1 MFITIQC
8 SITVSVCLHI
18 TYVLLINNLKYITV
32 GCVHGDSVCTVL
44 PRVGNLLSSVG
55 GPHLLYFLQTGLTRK
70 LKYGL
75 LTSRLAEV
83 HSALVN
89 LVFVSLGSPGDQHT
103 GPVRHLVTLYVWEDD
118 LFVDADLHRLGQGDR
133 HRADH
138 RDQGWLQMTRLMDFL
153 VTVGWSSV
161 RRGHLMVGVQA
172 DDVFMT
178 DLLPMSFHKLSFR
191 DDRFKLVRVGA
202 NFVIDDVM
210 SLHTNSPHHIVTF
223 LVLMKLHPISTIF
236 LITVSLQGGNT
247 NFSRFLNIVQGTFFT
262 IIGGWAMSS
271 NWSMV
276 GRGWSMVGY
285 LSWGMVG
292 WLGWSMV
299 GGGLM
304 MNKWLGFYWW
314 MVCSLE
320 GAGTTMAMGY
330 RGV

>member
-1 MFITIQC
+1 
-8 SITVSVCLHI
+8 
-18 TYVLLINNLKYITV
+18 
-32 GCVHGDSVCTVL
+32 
-44 PRVGNLLSSVG
+44 
-55 GPHLLYFLQTGLTRK
+55 
-70 LKYGL
+70 
-75 LTSRLAEV
+75 
-83 HSALVN
+83 
-89 LVFVSLGSPGDQHT
+89 
-103 GPVRHLVTLYVWEDD
+103 
-118 LFVDADLHRLGQGDR
+118 
-133 HRADH
+133 
-138 RDQGWLQMTRLMDFL
+138 
-153 VTVGWSSV
+153 
-161 RRGHLMVGVQA
+161 MVGVQA
-172 DDVFMT
+172 DDVLMA
-178 DLLPMSFHKLSFR
+178 DLLPMSFNQLSFR
-191 DDRFKLVRVGA
+191 DDRFKLVRVGTH
-202 NFVIDDVM
+202 FVIDDVM

-276 GRGWSMVGY
+276 GRSWSMVGY

-330 RGV
+330 RGVGTTIPMVGVEIALRAGEGEIEGADTQDKLMMEHGCPL